1 MEKFCEDIEQML
13 VDYAD
18 GQLSP
23 SDSCKVT
30 EHLAKCERCRRLL
43 AGLQKS
49 LELAGVIWADAHTET
64 ENIRL
69 PVTKNRKIPWLR
81 YAAIAASILVVATT
95 SIVWHILVRS
105 KGSELTFAEIE
116 RKVTESGSAARL
128 LAAAELL
135 SEYPEAEIIVKQQYQ
150 HIVEAYPET
159 TAATKAKLRIR
170 QLIERRFEK

>member
-23 SDSCKVT
+23 SDSSKVA
-30 EHLAKCERCRRLL
+30 EHLAQCEECRKVLDTL
-43 AGLQKS
+43 HKS

-64 ENIRL
+64 ENVRI
-69 PVTKNRKIPWLR
+69 PAAKTRKIRWSR

-95 SIVWHILVRS
+95 SIVWRTLVKP

-116 RKVTESGSAARL
+116 RKITESGSAARL

-135 SEYPEAEIIVKQQYQ
+135 GEIPEAEAIVKQQYR
-150 HIVEAYPET
+150 HIVDTYPET
-159 TAATKAKLRIR
+159 TAAAKAKLRIR
-170 QLIERRFEK
+170 